1 LTLNKVN
8 QMNLR
13 KSKLNRPVLKALLRL
28 YLSFGAILLVFV
40 IAFHIEAVHQAV
52 VVPFTTVVAL
62 ASSLLMNLFGAS
74 AHVFENNL
82 STAKYSINVVD
93 GCNGIYATA
102 ILISG
107 VIAYPSKLIHK
118 AWGIVLGVVAIF
130 VLNLGRVISL
140 FYLGQHYPDI
150 FNEVHVYVW
159 QPIIILWAIFV
170 WDFWS
175 RQIEGPR
182 KSLQTAR

>member
-1 LTLNKVN
+1 MATKRFRLNK
-8 QMNLR
+8 
-13 KSKLNRPVLKALLRL
+13 PVLKTLARL
-28 YLSFGAILLVFV
+28 YVAFGAILLFFV
-40 IAFHIEAVHQAV
+40 IAFSTDAVHEAV
-52 VVPFTTVVAL
+52 VVPFTSLVAA
-62 ASSLLMNLFGAS
+62 ASGVMMNLFGAG
-74 AHVFENNL
+74 ARVFGNHL
-82 STAKYSINVVD
+82 STARYSINVVD

-118 AWGIVLGVVAIF
+118 AWGIALGFLAVF

-140 FYLGQHYPDI
+140 FYLGQYYPDI

-175 RQIEGPR
+175 RQIEGR
-182 KSLQTAR
+182 NKGLAAAR